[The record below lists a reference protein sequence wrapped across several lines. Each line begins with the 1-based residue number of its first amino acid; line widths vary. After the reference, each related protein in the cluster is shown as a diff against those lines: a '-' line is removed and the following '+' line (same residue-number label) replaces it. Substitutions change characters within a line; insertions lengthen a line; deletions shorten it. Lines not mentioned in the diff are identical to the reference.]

1 MWPIWCDFKYGIAK
15 WGARCEMSVSCIMWP
30 IWCDFKYGIAKWN
43 SGVLLEVPCDMKC
56 ATVRND
62 GVMWIAVV
70 WSGMSKM
77 VFDVK

>member
-1 MWPIWCDFKYGIAK
+1 MWRGYVVRNVK